1 MGPSIHHPRKE
12 LGGYHQH
19 AQVAAAYEDCRQTF
33 DQLSSVMEANRQVW
47 EGNADFLESFKN
59 SLVHWANVHH
69 AENGSLDHALRK
81 SSDLRDRVVD
91 LLESLNHKLQNGKYP
106 RYSSL

>member
-1 MGPSIHHPRKE
+1 MGPSIRRSRKE
-12 LGGYHQH
+12 LGGYYQH
-19 AQVAAAYEDCRQTF
+19 AQIAAAYEDCRQTF
-33 DQLSSVMEANRQVW
+33 DQLSLLLEANRPVW

-81 SSDLRDRVVD
+81 SSDLRDQVVD
-91 LLESLNHKLQNGKYP
+91 LLENLNQKLQNGK
-106 RYSSL
+106 SH